1 MAQKRSRFILYS
13 GILIL
18 AFLLL
23 DPFNIMPNRGVRRP
37 GIDAERAAAMAQHL
51 ETMHRSPEDY
61 LLDALQENQ
70 IVFLGTIG
78 RIRQHT
84 EFVAQMV
91 EALPLSGVH
100 TIAVDFL
107 LADDQEIVDGLV
119 SGSTFDRRTAADL
132 LLRRDVLFGFE
143 DYVDV
148 LEAVWDYNRSR
159 PDDSEAIRLIAL
171 SQRFNYAAIETRE
184 DIQNPE
190 RMRAVLPDG
199 PPDTYMANQ
208 ILDRIVETDRK
219 ALVFIRKPH
228 ALSGLNL
235 SSVGEQ
241 MAELGFEDVRP
252 AGVQVRDAVGD
263 GVVTFLLHGPW
274 PDSGRM
280 QGMNYA
286 ADGYIDAVLD
296 RLPDGLQRV
305 GFTLGA
311 DPLGSLGIRTTQL
324 GDPENPRAFR
334 DIADGY
340 LVVERSARLAA
351 SRVIPDFYTSDNI
364 EYARQNFPGPP
375 DDSMDEQSLQEYLR
389 GIVQAFD
396 RNLREFR

>member
-1 MAQKRSRFILYS
+1 MAKKRSRFILYS

-18 AFLLL
+18 AFLLF
-23 DPFNIMPNRGVRRP
+23 DPFNVMPDRGVRRP
-37 GIDAERAAAMAQHL
+37 GIDAERATAMAQHL

-61 LLDALQENQ
+61 LLDTLQENR

-78 RIRQHT
+78 RIRQHA

-91 EALPLSGVH
+91 EALPLSGVY
-100 TIAVDFL
+100 TLAVDFL
-107 LADDQEIVDGLV
+107 LADDQEVVDALV
-119 SGSTFDRRTAADL
+119 NASTFDRRTAADL

-148 LEAVWDYNRSR
+148 LEAVWHYNQGR
-159 PDDSEAIRLIAL
+159 PDGSEAIRVTAL

-208 ILDRIVETDRK
+208 ILERIVETDRRT
-219 ALVFIRKPH
+219 LVFMRKPH
-228 ALSGLNL
+228 ALSGFNL
-235 SSVGEQ
+235 SSVAEE
-241 MAELGFEDVRP
+241 MAELGFENVRP
-252 AGVQVRDAVGD
+252 AGVQVREAVGD
-263 GVVTFLLHGPW
+263 GVVTILLHGPW
-274 PDSGRM
+274 PDNSRM

-286 ADGYIDAVLD
+286 ADGYIEAVLD
-296 RLPDGLQRV
+296 RLPDGLQRA
-305 GFTLGA
+305 GFSLGT

-351 SRVIPDFYTSDNI
+351 SRVIPDFYTRENI

-375 DDSMDEQSLQEYLR
+375 DDSMDEQSLQEYFR

-396 RNLREFR
+396 RSLREFR